1 MSYITI
7 IWSTVAACSVL
18 LALMY
23 GLVWA
28 MDRKATASLAF
39 AFEALAIVGTV
50 VAELKLMNASTPAEW
65 GELIRWS
72 QIAIG
77 LRFVSTIVFIRL
89 FFGTGRDW
97 LMWTIIVMRLGIL
110 ITGFI
115 VDPNFNY
122 AQIDSIEKISFLGE
136 QVTVVGHAVP
146 RSYQWIATF
155 SIFLLL
161 IFVVDASV
169 QLWRTRAR
177 DARRKALVIGGAT
190 FVSVAIATTYTQ
202 LMILAE
208 LKVPVLLSPP
218 YLIML
223 AAMTFE
229 VSRDTLRASRL
240 TRELRASE
248 SRLDLAAS
256 AAGLALWSWNV
267 KSNRLWIS
275 ARARALFGLSDGDP
289 IAIDGALS
297 MIDAADSAQ
306 VIRAWREA
314 MASGAEVETIFRLR
328 PPDGP
333 VRTVLARGRSEMDA
347 GGRLV
352 SVQGV
357 LRDVTEQTRAR
368 EENEELRREL
378 AHAGRVSV
386 VGTLSSSLIHELG
399 QPLGAILANAE
410 AGELLLGKQE
420 PDLVEVRK
428 ILADIVSDDLR
439 ASDVINGLRK
449 FLKRREL
456 EFAPTSVE
464 RLIESVATLVR
475 TDAIARD
482 VHLEWQSDHGLPP
495 VQGDKV
501 HLSQVLINLL
511 INGMDAVAN
520 QPPNLRRVRM
530 HAGSDG
536 NGNIEM
542 TVRDSGV
549 GIEPSVMA
557 RIFDPF
563 FTTKPSGMGLGLAV
577 SLTIVTA
584 HGGKLWA
591 ENSPDGGTIFRV
603 QLPAFASA
611 A

>member
-50 VAELKLMNASTPAEW
+50 VAELKLMNASSPAEW

-77 LRFVSTIVFIRL
+77 LRFVATIVFIRL
-89 FFGTGRDW
+89 YFGTGRDW
-97 LMWTIIVMRLGIL
+97 LMWTVIIMRLGIL
-110 ITGFI
+110 ITGFV
-115 VDPNFNY
+115 VDPNFNF

-146 RSYQWIATF
+146 RNYQWVATF

-169 QLWRTRAR
+169 KLWRTGAR
-177 DARRKALVIGGAT
+177 DAKRKAIVIGGST
-190 FVSVAIATTYTQ
+190 FVSIAIATTYTQ
-202 LMILAE
+202 LMIFAD

-229 VSRDTLRASRL
+229 LSRDTLRASRL
-240 TRELRASE
+240 ARELRASE

-256 AAGLALWSWNV
+256 AAGLALWSWDA
-267 KSNRLWIS
+267 KSNRVWIS
-275 ARARALFGLSDGDP
+275 ARAQPLFGLSAADSIEIGR
-289 IAIDGALS
+289 ALS
-297 MIDAADSAQ
+297 MIHADDSPQ
-306 VIRAWREA
+306 VVQAWREA
-314 MASGAEVETIFRLR
+314 IASGTEAETTFRLHSPAGLLR
-328 PPDGP
+328 
-333 VRTVLARGRSEMDA
+333 VVLARGRSEKDA
-347 GGRLV
+347 AGRLV

-368 EENEELRREL
+368 EDNEELRREL

-410 AGELLLGKQE
+410 AGKMLLEKSE
-420 PDLVEVRK
+420 PDLVEVRH
-428 ILADIVSDDLR
+428 ILADIVSDNER
-439 ASDVINGLRK
+439 ASAVMDGLRK

-456 EFAPTSVE
+456 DFAPIAVE
-464 RLIESVATLVR
+464 KLIKNVAMLVR
-475 TDAIARD
+475 TDAMARN
-482 VHLEWQSDHGLPP
+482 VNLEWEIDPGLPP
-495 VQGDKV
+495 IRGDNV
-501 HLSQVLINLL
+501 HLSQVLINVL
-511 INGMDAVAN
+511 INGMDAVAS
-520 QPPNLRRVRM
+520 QPPDLRRVRM
-530 HAGSDG
+530 RARSDG
-536 NGNIEM
+536 NGSIEL
-542 TVRDSGV
+542 TVQDSGS

-557 RIFDPF
+557 KIFDPF
-563 FTTKPSGMGLGLAV
+563 FTTKPSGMGMGLAV
-577 SLTIVTA
+577 SLTIITA

-591 ENSPDGGTIFRV
+591 ENSPEGGAIFRV
-603 QLPAFASA
+603 QLPVY
-611 A
+611 